1 MCIDK
6 YLLIF
11 DNVVRNFWKGLT
23 TLAAMT
29 RHNITL
35 EPEVYEEFC
44 KYAAKNGIK
53 VSPWVNQQMKEFIED
68 QKELERI
75 KEERKRRY

>member
-6 YLLIF
+6 YLSFF
-11 DNVVRNFWKGLT
+11 DNIVRNFWKVLT
-23 TLAAMT
+23 ILAAMT

-44 KYAAKNGIK
+44 KYAAKHGIK
-53 VSPWVNQQMKEFIED
+53 VSTWVNQQMKEFIED

-75 KEERKRRY
+75 KEERKHR

>member
-1 MCIDK
+1 M
-6 YLLIF
+6 F

-23 TLAAMT
+23 TLAAMS

-44 KYAAKNGIK
+44 KYAAKKGIK
-53 VSPWVNQQMKEFIED
+53 VSTWINQQMKNFIE
-68 QKELERI
+68 
-75 KEERKRRY
+75 EEQMIEEMRKKRGI